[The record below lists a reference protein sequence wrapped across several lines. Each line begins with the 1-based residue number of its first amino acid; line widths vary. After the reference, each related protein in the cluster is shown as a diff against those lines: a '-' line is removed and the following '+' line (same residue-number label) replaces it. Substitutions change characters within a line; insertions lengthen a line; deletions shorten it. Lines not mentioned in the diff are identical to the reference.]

1 MTSNNVVAVTKRNA
15 GISDDELLW
24 RVELIR
30 RLESQREELD
40 AQIESLKDE
49 IKAEMTER
57 GVEKLTVGTHRV
69 SWASYTTHRL
79 DAKALKAENESIYER
94 YSKAVTTRRFVIS

>member
-1 MTSNNVVAVTKRNA
+1 MTNEVAVTKRNA

-40 AQIESLKDE
+40 AQIESLKD
-49 IKAEMTER
+49 
-57 GVEKLTVGTHRV
+57 
-69 SWASYTTHRL
+69 
-79 DAKALKAENESIYER
+79 
-94 YSKAVTTRRFVIS
+94 